1 MKEEWSR
8 ETGTEDRMP
17 DVLEKEMMH
26 LLMRIAR
33 ICSLLFRQT
42 YYPIIAVF
50 VLLNFT
56 FLHNLSHELRMMV
69 LLMVALYTLVLPH
82 LICKAID
89 VAAAGTFID
98 RYPRVLRQVH
108 YLVTFLGFVLCIF
121 MLGRLRMPFFLVAYL
136 QVAVVYQT
144 ACLIIGLFWNI
155 STQSAAAAS
164 VAGCLLSYS
173 LLMDYDA
180 TAWVCVA
187 IVMNGLVSSSRVLMR
202 RHTVAQT
209 MAGSLVGLVSSL
221 LVMFVF

>member
-1 MKEEWSR
+1 MIDSKNS
-8 ETGTEDRMP
+8 ETSVENQIP
-17 DVLEKEMMH
+17 DALEKEMMH
-26 LLMRIAR
+26 LLMRFAR

-42 YYPIIAVF
+42 YYPLVAVF

-56 FLHNLSHELRMMV
+56 FLQNLSRELRMLV

-89 VAAAGTFID
+89 VAVAGTFMD
-98 RYPRVLRQVH
+98 RHPRILRQVH
-108 YLVTFLGFVLCIF
+108 YLVTLLGFVLCIF
-121 MLGRLRMPFFLVAYL
+121 MLNRLRMPFFLVAYL

-144 ACLIIGLFWNI
+144 VCLMIGLFWNI

-180 TAWVCVA
+180 TAWVCGA
-187 IVMNGLVSSSRVLMR
+187 TVMNGLVSSSRVLMR
-202 RHTVAQT
+202 RHTVVQT
-209 MAGSLVGLVSSL
+209 TAGSLVGLASAV

>member
-1 MKEEWSR
+1 MMEGWNR
-8 ETGTEDRMP
+8 ETGTENQIP

-56 FLHNLSHELRMMV
+56 FLHNLSRELRMMV

-89 VAAAGTFID
+89 VAAAGTFMD
-98 RYPRVLRQVH
+98 RYPRALRQVH
-108 YLVTFLGFVLCIF
+108 HLITFLGFVLCIF

-144 ACLIIGLFWNI
+144 VCLLIGVFWNI
-155 STQSAAAAS
+155 SMQSAAAAS
-164 VAGCLLSYS
+164 VGGCLLSYS

-180 TAWVCVA
+180 TAWVCGA
-187 IVMNGLVSSSRVLMR
+187 TVMTGLVSTSRVLMR
-202 RHTVAQT
+202 RHSVAQT
-209 MAGSLVGLVSSL
+209 LAGSLVGLLSSL

>member
-1 MKEEWSR
+1 M
-8 ETGTEDRMP
+8 ETGTENQIP
-17 DVLEKEMMH
+17 DMLEKEMMH

-33 ICSLLFRQT
+33 LCSLLFRQT

-50 VLLNFT
+50 VLLQFT
-56 FLHNLSHELRMMV
+56 FLHTLSRELRMMV

-89 VAAAGTFID
+89 VAAAGTFMD

-108 YLVTFLGFVLCIF
+108 HLITFLGFVLCIF
-121 MLGRLRMPFFLVAYL
+121 MLGRLRMPFFLVAFL
-136 QVAVVYQT
+136 QGAEVYQT

-155 STQSAAAAS
+155 SMQSAAAAS

-180 TAWVCVA
+180 TAWVCGA
-187 IVMNGLVSSSRVLMR
+187 TVMTGLVSTSRVLMR

-209 MAGSLVGLVSSL
+209 TAGSLVGLLSSL